1 MSGFSG
7 RPKILRGAFV
17 EYGLNIPPL
26 VVPFQFNPEQLSRS
40 RSVTYYGEE
49 YKEPV
54 TERGEDGE
62 SQQRRTQLKQRSLRE
77 THERYSDLQE
87 IRNKQKVTVNEETIS
102 FDIRLDATDALNE
115 GDAIAGQFGIAP
127 RLATLELMVMPKG
140 DSVLGAALESLISTT
155 GFTFTGGQKPPMILF
170 IWGRTRVMPVNI
182 DSMSITETEF
192 NTQLSPVRA
201 TVSVSLTVIEGQN
214 DFYKVN
220 MAVREGLSLM
230 NLANITDI
238 MDVVIPG

>member
-54 TERGEDGE
+54 TTRGEGGDT
-62 SQQRRTQLKQRSLRE
+62 QQRRTQHKQRSLRE

-87 IRNKQKVTVNEETIS
+87 IRNKQKVTVNEESIS

-115 GDAIAGQFGIAP
+115 GEPIAGQFGIAP

-140 DSVLGAALESLISTT
+140 DSVLGAALESLVSTT

-170 IWGRTRVMPVNI
+170 VWGRTRVMPVNI
-182 DSMSITETEF
+182 DSINITETEF

-201 TVSVSLTVIEGQN
+201 KVAVSLTVIEGRN

-230 NLANITDI
+230 NLANITDV